1 MEKIEKLTDNHE
13 NENTK
18 QRKLNLKNNWKWEKK
33 SSHNYPE
40 NGFAILKVPFFYKT
54 EN

>member
-18 QRKLNLKNNWKWEKK
+18 QRKLNLKTTG
-33 SSHNYPE
+33 
-40 NGFAILKVPFFYKT
+40 NGRKNPHITTLKMDLRY
-54 EN
+54 